1 MPRIMFDQAAPIR
14 LRLFFDASALDLRI
28 EKKLERQTI

>member
-1 MPRIMFDQAAPIR
+1 MHCIVCRG
-14 LRLFFDASALDLRI
+14 LCLFFDASALDLRI